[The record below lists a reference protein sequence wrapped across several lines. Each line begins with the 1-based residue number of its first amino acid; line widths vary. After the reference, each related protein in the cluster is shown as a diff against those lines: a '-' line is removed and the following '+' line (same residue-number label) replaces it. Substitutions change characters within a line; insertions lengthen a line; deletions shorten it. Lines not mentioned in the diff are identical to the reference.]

1 MRRLDKLLVRVM
13 LQWKRLLLRA
23 QWFQVLQDS
32 LCHFD
37 PVYPKLK
44 TECDFAHEQH
54 VAQCR
59 VRNHVSTSYVRSS
72 FLGWAQV
79 MHYASLPSLPPC
91 LSCSRVCP

>member
-79 MHYASLPSLPPC
+79 MHYASLLTPLC